1 MFDKPTQLQNF
12 LSGRVIIELK
22 KKKIKIDIK
31 TLAKRRKNV

>member
-1 MFDKPTQLQNF
+1 MIMAKEKEVKKDIKDE
-12 LSGRVIIELK
+12 VKLK